1 MSYAVCKLL
10 TRFSYYFQRLIEKVI
25 TPFSEDNGRRR
36 QYTATSSLRFLSS
49 LFVKLSVVSS
59 SDVVYLIG
67 LLMLVCL
74 ANLFGVGA
82 YDPGVGGA
90 IRLAGVVPRLQI
102 DIYVK
107 NISYMKT

>member
-1 MSYAVCKLL
+1 M
-10 TRFSYYFQRLIEKVI
+10 YFKRLIEKVI

-59 SDVVYLIG
+59 SDVVYLVG
-67 LLMLVCL
+67 LVMLVCL
-74 ANLFGVGA
+74 ANRFGVGA

-102 DIYVK
+102 KIYVK
-107 NISYMKT
+107 HAHYMKT

>member
-1 MSYAVCKLL
+1 M
-10 TRFSYYFQRLIEKVI
+10 I

-59 SDVVYLIG
+59 SDVVYLVG
-67 LLMLVCL
+67 LVMLVCL
-74 ANLFGVGA
+74 ASRFGVGA
-82 YDPGVGGA
+82 YAPGVGGA

-102 DIYVK
+102 EKHMYMNFNYVK
-107 NISYMKT
+107 IC

>member
-1 MSYAVCKLL
+1 M
-10 TRFSYYFQRLIEKVI
+10 I

-59 SDVVYLIG
+59 SDVVYLVG
-67 LLMLVCL
+67 LVMLVCR
-74 ANLFGVGA
+74 ANRFGVGA

-90 IRLAGVVPRLQI
+90 TRLAGVVPRLQI
-102 DIYVK
+102 ENHMYM
-107 NISYMKT
+107 NLNYMKIW